1 MNLPGVIL
9 IMEEIE
15 RSKVRVQPVLKLYLD
30 LSKTN
35 YLHFGLWKK
44 GDKLTLENFQK
55 AQERYL
61 ENLISFIPK
70 GVKTILDVGCG
81 VGGNAAKLS
90 SLGYQ
95 VTGICPDPYQGQLFR
110 KNTKGKAGFKL
121 TALEKYKTDQKFDL
135 ILMSESVQYIPFGEG
150 LKKISYLLRPT
161 GYLLVSDYFKKE
173 SAKRVANLPSAMLK
187 DYMKEIEKAGF
198 KLVKKQDI
206 TENILPTLEYGANI
220 YINYIRPVL
229 SCILTTVQVHLP
241 PVYWMLNLFF
251 KIRIKGKSIK
261 QIIVNN
267 LVPIQK
273 DVFRKYLT
281 YQVMLIKRK

>member
-1 MNLPGVIL
+1 MQ
-9 IMEEIE
+9 EIE
-15 RSKVRVQPVLKLYLD
+15 KSKVRIQPVLKLYLD

-44 GDKLTLENFQK
+44 GDKLTLENFQA

-61 ENLISFIPK
+61 KNLINTIPR

-81 VGGNAAKLS
+81 VGGNAAKLA

-110 KNTKGKAGFKL
+110 ENTKGKAAFKL
-121 TALEKYKTDQKFDL
+121 TTLENFKTDKKFDL
-135 ILMSESVQYIPFGEG
+135 ILMSESVQYIPFADG
-150 LKKISYLLRPT
+150 LKKISFLLRPT
-161 GYLLVSDYFKKE
+161 GRILISDYFKKE
-173 SAKRVANLPSAMLK
+173 TAKGVQNLPSGSMK
-187 DYMKEIEKAGF
+187 DYLKELDKAGF
-198 KLVKKQDI
+198 KVISRQDI
-206 TENILPTLEYGANI
+206 TEDILPTLEYGTNV
-220 YINYIRPVL
+220 YLNYIRPVL

-241 PVYWMLNLFF
+241 PVYWMMNLFL
-251 KIRIKGKSIK
+251 KLRVKGKPIR

-267 LVPIQK
+267 LVPLKK

>member
-1 MNLPGVIL
+1 
-9 IMEEIE
+9 MEEIE
-15 RSKVRVQPVLKLYLD
+15 KTKVRVQPVLKLYLD

-44 GDKLTLENFQK
+44 GDKLTLENFQA

-61 ENLISFIPK
+61 QNLISTIPK
-70 GVKTILDVGCG
+70 GVKTVLDVGCG
-81 VGGNAAKLS
+81 VGGNAAKLL

-121 TALEKYKTDQKFDL
+121 TTLENFNTDQKFDL
-135 ILMSESVQYIPFGEG
+135 IIMSESVQYIPFGEG
-150 LKKISYLLRPT
+150 LKKISQLLRPT
-161 GYLLVSDYFKKE
+161 GRLLVSDYFKKV
-173 SAKRVANLPSAMLK
+173 SAKNVPNLPSASLADYLK
-187 DYMKEIEKAGF
+187 EVEKAGF
-198 KLVKKQDI
+198 KVVKKQDI
-206 TENILPTLEYGANI
+206 TENILPTLDYGTDV
-220 YINYIRPVL
+220 YVNYIRPVL

-241 PVYWMLNLFF
+241 PVYWLLNLFF
-251 KIRIKGKSIK
+251 KFRIKGKSVK

-267 LVPIQK
+267 LVPLQR

>member
-1 MNLPGVIL
+1 MQ
-9 IMEEIE
+9 EIE
-15 RSKVRVQPVLKLYLD
+15 KTKVRIQPVLKLYLD

-44 GDKLTLENFQK
+44 GDKLTLENFQA

-61 ENLISFIPK
+61 KNLIKTIPR
-70 GVKTILDVGCG
+70 GVNTILDVGCG

-121 TALEKYKTDQKFDL
+121 TTLEKFDTDQRFDL
-135 ILMSESVQYIPFGEG
+135 ILMSESVQYIPFAEG
-150 LKKISYLLRPT
+150 LKKISSLLRPA
-161 GYLLVSDYFKKE
+161 GRLLISDYFKKE
-173 SAKRVANLPSAMLK
+173 TAKGVPNLPSGSLK
-187 DYMKEIEKAGF
+187 DYLKEIDKAGF
-198 KLVKKQDI
+198 KIISKQDI
-206 TENILPTLEYGANI
+206 TEGILPTLEYGSNV
-220 YINYIRPVL
+220 YLNYIRPVL
-229 SCILTTVQVHLP
+229 SCILTTMQVHLP
-241 PVYWMLNLFF
+241 PVYWLINLFLKF
-251 KIRIKGKSIK
+251 RVKGKPIR

-267 LVPIQK
+267 LVPLKK